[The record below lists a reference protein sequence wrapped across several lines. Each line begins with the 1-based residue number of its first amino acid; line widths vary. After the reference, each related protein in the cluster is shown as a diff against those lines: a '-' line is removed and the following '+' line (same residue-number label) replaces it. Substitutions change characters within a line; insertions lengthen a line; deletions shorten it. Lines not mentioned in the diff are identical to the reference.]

1 MLHEMVSAPV
11 PRGLF
16 NGTSGFCPVA
26 ATNGMP
32 RELIQLLADLSK
44 RQYETVIANKSL
56 GREMYC
62 YLPLTVKGKR
72 LHLVTHGLQPPRD
85 EQLEQKYIVHQL
97 LLENVRDLPAGPA
110 WLLAN
115 DQVWISQWNVEPQYL
130 EPRQIKSSVL
140 SPRICETWTRVTG
153 DAGWAG
159 AALEAWQKRKPFVLI
174 VPADKPTRPIIDMMV
189 EAQSLME
196 PHLRWEMPISIL
208 SWHPTKN
215 LQRIWAAYQAGTQ
228 QAISAC
234 RSANCVTL
242 EITRKLEPAA
252 NSFSEVARSGSWAR
266 FHESDNKRTKANNQA
281 GDNAKHPLFDGPDVT
296 SVDGLLAPL
305 ELPATSRGTEKPL
318 SPSKGRLSWT
328 PQPRALS
335 RQVLA
340 WTKRGLVV
348 AVLVLVGFGI
358 WKGTQLLRAVAA
370 EIGNAKPP
378 QHNQPN
384 ANDELAITGSE
395 QIQRAHDPDPSENGS
410 VAVSIVSAHSKRGE
424 QPEANDSHADQP
436 IEEPT
441 LTSAAAER
449 LLQQL
454 HADCPYLEFPV
465 TVSDREFLAFTLL
478 GTESLFGELGFGL
491 ATPHQFLALERVAD
505 KNAWTLC
512 SELSGSTSSFQATLS
527 LAVLA
532 DESGDQVQFL
542 WNWQKP
548 PDNALASEIKSGAL
562 VVWLLSDPKIS
573 GSIPLAPP
581 ILGDTT
587 NAIDAMFEGIKFTP
601 HLSTELARAET
612 ASHIKWS
619 AEPIGFVKQNSTETE
634 SKEPFEALWEKINS
648 TENMSLLRINSSKL
662 AKEIEA
668 AFPGTSR
675 AKDEALAESLQNLI
689 DRTSPIQ
696 LEVRMDIPSFVDAQ
710 KEAMFTRARVI
721 LFMKGDDGS
730 TCSLIFQY
738 QPRPEKK
745 TRAQEFENDIK
756 AALIRWMGVNF
767 NLDQKLSE
775 AMMKGKSFTPQPAAT
790 SEFRAKSAF
799 AQALTQVI
807 FRELHEELEFRA
819 VRSTTLKSELGDLEI
834 RIPAYLGKN

>member
-26 ATNGMP
+26 ATHGMP

-72 LHLVTHGLQPPRD
+72 LHLVTRGSLPPRD
-85 EQLEQKYIVHQL
+85 EQAEQRYVVHQL

-115 DQVWISQWNVEPQYL
+115 DQFWINQWNVEPQYL

-140 SPRICETWTRVTG
+140 SPRICETWTHVTG

-159 AALEAWQKRKPFVLI
+159 AALEAWQRRKPFVLI

-196 PHLRWEMPISIL
+196 PHRRWEIPISIL

-215 LQRIWAAYQAGTQ
+215 LQRIWVAYQAGTQ
-228 QAISAC
+228 QAISAF
-234 RSANCVTL
+234 RTANCVTL
-242 EITRKLEPAA
+242 DITRKLEPST

-266 FHESDNKRTKANNQA
+266 FHESDSKRTQANNQA
-281 GDNAKHPLFDGPDVT
+281 GVNAKQPSFDGPDLL

-305 ELPATSRGTEKPL
+305 ELPAPSIGIEKPF
-318 SPSKGRLSWT
+318 SASKRSLSWKR
-328 PQPRALS
+328 QSRALS

-340 WTKRGLVV
+340 WVKRGLAV

-358 WKGTQLLRAVAA
+358 WKGTHLLRAVAA
-370 EIGNAKPP
+370 EVGNAKPP
-378 QHNQPN
+378 KLNQPI
-384 ANDELAITGSE
+384 ANNKLAIAGSE
-395 QIQRAHDPDPSENGS
+395 RIQAAHDPDQGES
-410 VAVSIVSAHSKRGE
+410 VSMTLSNDLAHTTHGE
-424 QPEANDSHADQP
+424 QPVANDSHADRT
-436 IEEPT
+436 IEKPR
-441 LTSAAAER
+441 LTRAAAER

-478 GTESLFGELGFGL
+478 GTESLLGELGFGL
-491 ATPHQFLALERVAD
+491 ATPHQFLALERVTD
-505 KNAWTLC
+505 KNAWTLG
-512 SELSGSTSSFQATLS
+512 SELSGNSSSFQATLS
-527 LAVLA
+527 LATLTN
-532 DESGDQVQFL
+532 ESGDQVQFL

-573 GSIPLAPP
+573 ESIPLAPP
-581 ILGDTT
+581 ILGETT

-619 AEPIGFVKQNSTETE
+619 AEPIGFVKQNSTATE
-634 SKEPFEALWEKINS
+634 SKEPSEALWKKINS
-648 TENMSLLRINSSKL
+648 TENMSLLRMNSSKL

-668 AFPGTSR
+668 AFPGKSR

-696 LEVRMDIPSFVDAQ
+696 LEVRMDMPSFVDGQ
-710 KEAMFTRARVI
+710 REEMITRAKVI

-745 TRAQEFENDIK
+745 TRVQEYENDIK
-756 AALIRWMGVNF
+756 AALIRWLGDNF

-775 AMMKGKSFTPQPAAT
+775 AMMKGKSFTAQPAAT
-790 SEFRAKSAF
+790 SEFRAKSVF
-799 AQALTQVI
+799 AQKLIQVI
-807 FRELHEELEFRA
+807 LRELHEELEFRA
-819 VRSTTLKSELGDLEI
+819 VRSTTLKSELGELEI
-834 RIPAYLGKN
+834 RIPAYLGKK